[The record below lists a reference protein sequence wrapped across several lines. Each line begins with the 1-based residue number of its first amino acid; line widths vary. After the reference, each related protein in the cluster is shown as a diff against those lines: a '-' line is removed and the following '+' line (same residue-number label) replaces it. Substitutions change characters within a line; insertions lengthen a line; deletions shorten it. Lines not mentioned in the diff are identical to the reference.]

1 MYMQHIHSYSTIS
14 ACVPLLTI
22 ILMIIVF
29 TQLHVHVRVLYIS
42 RLYIK
47 CPTCSCYLIPPGSHT
62 RKQIM
67 LSWIMTVWIKIF
79 SLLASV
85 IWMDKWVT
93 LPYLLLC
100 HWSKLCFSLLLQVSV
115 YTCTCTYMHNYIF
128 CYTIRITEKTNSF
141 FCLQIRRGHGDSSRG
156 WAAKVIGTFDSIR
169 DSKPEP
175 FRILLH
181 NDITDFSYS
190 KLYIINTCLSLI
202 QWKVIVGM
210 ACIFQ

>member
-1 MYMQHIHSYSTIS
+1 MYRVLNSTKCIESNHHSKYPGQNTVHTSVYAAHPLIVPYSTHICIS
-14 ACVPLLTI
+14 LL
-22 ILMIIVF
+22 
-29 TQLHVHVRVLYIS
+29 QLHVHVLYIS

-47 CPTCSCYLIPPGSHT
+47 CPTCSCYLILSGSHT

-67 LSWIMTVWIKIF
+67 LSWIMTLWIEIF

-115 YTCTCTYMHNYIF
+115 YTCTCTYMHNYIVY
-128 CYTIRITEKTNSF
+128 YTIRITEKTNSF
-141 FCLQIRRGHGDSSRG
+141 FCLQIRRGHGDTSRG

-190 KLYIINTCLSLI
+190 KLYINH
-202 QWKVIVGM
+202 
-210 ACIFQ
+210 